1 MARTQ
6 SPQLDPK
13 RIGGLKRI
21 KELLPL
27 LQDLRPV
34 GCERDAAGNREL
46 HFDEYVTLV
55 LLYLF
60 NPMIDS
66 MRSLQRAAAVEK
78 VAQQLDVKRFSLGS
92 FSESVRVF
100 DPEKL
105 KATIFQ
111 LSDQL
116 QPVNADPRLKTHLK
130 HHLKIVDGT
139 VLDAIS
145 TVAAALWVP
154 YQDGTVKH
162 AWKLHV
168 QLDFDHFVPSDVELT
183 DARNS
188 GKAEG
193 KASAS
198 DEKNV
203 LRQKLKKDTCYVLDR
218 WFGQFTLFE
227 RIGGDTLGP
236 IFKAKSRK
244 DGTLVSLK
252 ILPPAVAKNERLLKR
267 FDREVS
273 LAAKLRHPNVVGG
286 VGVGAQDGIH
296 FLVLEYVDG
305 VDLAEIL
312 HRVGPPEIHKT
323 VGYMVQAAGGLQY
336 LHENKVYH
344 RNVKPGNLLVD
355 RSGVVKISNLLMAHI
370 VEASYLDG
378 NDDALTR
385 TGEMLRTVDYVAP
398 EQAGD
403 ASTADERAD
412 IYSLGCTMFHL
423 LAGRPPYT
431 GKNMMDKL
439 VAHREAPIP
448 SLAALRP
455 DVSKGLERV
464 VTRMLAKKRTERQQ
478 SMNEV
483 IAALKPH
490 ATPGSRQGFWS
501 RLVPHR

>member
-1 MARTQ
+1 LGRSAGRFLPSDCLAR
-6 SPQLDPK
+6 
-13 RIGGLKRI
+13 RIVCVRLPYAAKIQIMPPRFDSLHKWLGIPAAEQPPHAYRLLGIAPFEDDADVIANAADQRMLFIKTLASGPNVSVGEGLLNQI
-21 KELLPL
+21 
-27 LQDLRPV
+27 
-34 GCERDAAGNREL
+34 
-46 HFDEYVTLV
+46 
-55 LLYLF
+55 
-60 NPMIDS
+60 
-66 MRSLQRAAAVEK
+66 AAARLCLLNPTK
-78 VAQQLDVKRFSLGS
+78 
-92 FSESVRVF
+92 
-100 DPEKL
+100 
-105 KATIFQ
+105 KAAYDT
-111 LSDQL
+111 
-116 QPVNADPRLKTHLK
+116 
-130 HHLKIVDGT
+130 
-139 VLDAIS
+139 
-145 TVAAALWVP
+145 AL
-154 YQDGTVKH
+154 
-162 AWKLHV
+162 
-168 QLDFDHFVPSDVELT
+168 
-183 DARNS
+183 RNYLA
-188 GKAEG
+188 GPQ
-193 KASAS
+193 SAS
-198 DEKNV
+198 SQRTPPPAPDAGA
-203 LRQKLKKDTCYVLDR
+203 L
-218 WFGQFTLFE
+218 FGQFTLFE

-252 ILPPAVAKNERLLKR
+252 ILPPEVAKNERLLKR
-267 FDREVS
+267 FEREVS
-273 LAAKLRHPNVVGG
+273 LVAKLRHPNVVGG

-355 RSGVVKISNLLMAHI
+355 RSGVVKITNLLMAHI
-370 VEASYLDG
+370 AEASYLDG

-385 TGEMLRTVDYVAP
+385 TGEMLGTVDYVAP

-423 LAGRPPYT
+423 FAGRLPYT